1 MSVVNNLWLGHR
13 YGENMVKSEH
23 FFCRL
28 IGIDTLIS
36 FDGIIPSAADFQ
48 LRLISL
54 IEQFNKA
61 LQEENQAAEESEALC
76 QLLCGY
82 FDKRLMIN
90 QKDNALS
97 WERYSLMH
105 YFYGYTQ
112 SQANDDITSLLAAL
126 LRSDSK
132 LIFRY
137 ARKLLTLLEQVEGQ
151 TDALTSLRA
160 TCAPRTWLMRAEAD
174 PEPEKGDEDTPA
186 TSPRLMVL
194 ITGPFARKWFHH
206 ANLSTSDNGHIV
218 WMVAE
223 HSTTLA
229 SRLTHAEETHPPMA
243 TVALFPVLV
252 DGMENSALLTEQLM
266 SWQYAFTSIRLNRQ
280 LPCIPAFYTRL
291 SQQRHSHDPDRAIWT
306 RSLTPH
312 GQLTLESCFHDLVDK
327 LNARDDGQNLYA
339 IQRYALGST
348 FIAWLAESR
357 LMNVMQTL
365 FKNTPLDL
373 AGVILADYGQ
383 GFTRHGA
390 WSQWLGERYGI
401 LPALS
406 ATIAMPPLPPL
417 PLPPLPE
424 PEAAWPAPV
433 PLVKPAPRRRSPLPA
448 IITLLLLLACLAGG
462 VYYYARHNIGEIR
475 EQIRQFSPLRENVAA
490 DDNASIFPLADTVPL
505 FANGSSNLMPD
516 SEKTLLTIVPAI
528 RRSPEKIFLIIGH
541 SDSTGSA
548 ATNMAL
554 SAERAQVIKDWLV
567 AYTGLPAEQ
576 FITEGAG
583 DTRPVANN
591 DTKEGRAQNRRVEI
605 IPLSR

>member
-1 MSVVNNLWLGHR
+1 
-13 YGENMVKSEH
+13 MVKSEH

-82 FDKRLMIN
+82 FDKRLMIT

-424 PEAAWPAPV
+424 PEAAWPTPV

>member
-1 MSVVNNLWLGHR
+1 
-13 YGENMVKSEH
+13 MVKSEH

-105 YFYGYTQ
+105 YFYGHTQ
-112 SQANDDITSLLAAL
+112 SQADDDITSRLAAL

-229 SRLTHAEETHPPMA
+229 SRLAHAEEMHPPMA

-266 SWQYAFTSIRLNRQ
+266 SWQYAFTSIRLNRR

-306 RSLTPH
+306 CSLTPH
-312 GQLTLESCFHDLVDK
+312 GQLTLESCFHNLVDK
-327 LNARDDGQNLYA
+327 LNARDDGQNLHA

-417 PLPPLPE
+417 PLPPRPE
-424 PEAAWPAPV
+424 PEATWPAPA

-448 IITLLLLLACLAGG
+448 IIVLLLLLACLAGG

-516 SEKTLLTIVPAI
+516 SEKTLLTIVPVI

-567 AYTGLPAEQ
+567 AYTGLPAGQ

>member
-1 MSVVNNLWLGHR
+1 
-13 YGENMVKSEH
+13 MVKSEH

-82 FDKRLMIN
+82 FDKRLMIT

-448 IITLLLLLACLAGG
+448 VITLLLLLGCLAGG

>member
-1 MSVVNNLWLGHR
+1 MVNDLWLGHR
-13 YGENMVKSEH
+13 DGEKMVKSEK

-61 LQEENQAAEESEALC
+61 LQEENQTAEESEALC
-76 QLLCGY
+76 RLLCGY
-82 FDKRLMIN
+82 FDKRLMLN

-97 WERYSLMH
+97 WGRYALMH

-112 SQANDDITSLLAAL
+112 SQADDDITSLLADL
-126 LRSDSK
+126 LRSDSN

-137 ARKLLTLLEQVEGQ
+137 ARKLLTLLKQVEGQ
-151 TDALTSLRA
+151 TDALTSLRTA
-160 TCAPRTWLMRAEAD
+160 CAPRTRLMRMEAV
-174 PEPEKGDEDTPA
+174 PEPETGCVDTPA

-194 ITGPFARKWFHH
+194 IIGPFAQKWFHQ

-223 HSTTLA
+223 QSTTLA
-229 SRLTHAEETHPPMA
+229 SRLAHAQVTHPPMA

-252 DGMENSALLTEQLM
+252 EGVENSALLTEQLM
-266 SWQYAFTSIRLNRQ
+266 SWQYLFSSIRLNGR

-291 SQQRHSHDPDRAIWT
+291 SQQRHSHDPNRAIWT
-306 RSLTPH
+306 SSLTPPPH
-312 GQLTLESCFHDLVDK
+312 GQLTLESCFHNLVDK
-327 LNARDDGQNLYA
+327 LNARDDGQDLYA

-357 LMNVMQTL
+357 LMGVVQSL

-373 AGVILADYGQ
+373 AGVMLADSGQ

-390 WSQWLGERYGI
+390 WSQWLEERYGI

-406 ATIAMPPLPPL
+406 ASIVMPPLPPL
-417 PLPPLPE
+417 PLPPLADPE
-424 PEAAWPAPV
+424 TTWPAPV
-433 PLVKPAPRRRSPLPA
+433 SLVKPGPRRRSALPA
-448 IITLLLLLACLAGG
+448 IIALLLLLACLAGG
-462 VYYYARHNIGEIR
+462 VYSSVRHNIGEIR
-475 EQIRQFSPLRENVAA
+475 EQIRQFSPLRKNVAA
-490 DDNASIFPLADTVPL
+490 DDASLFPLADTVPL

-516 SEKTLLTIVPAI
+516 SEKTLLTIVPVI
-528 RRSPEKIFLIIGH
+528 RRSPEKTFLIIGH

-554 SAERAQVIKDWLV
+554 SAARAQVIKEWLV
-567 AYTGLPAEQ
+567 AHTGLPAGQ

-583 DTRPVANN
+583 DTRPIANN

-605 IPLSR
+605 IPLPR

>member
-1 MSVVNNLWLGHR
+1 
-13 YGENMVKSEH
+13 MVKSEH

-82 FDKRLMIN
+82 FDKRLMIT

-280 LPCIPAFYTRL
+280 LPCIPALYTRL

-417 PLPPLPE
+417 PLSPLPE

>member
-1 MSVVNNLWLGHR
+1 
-13 YGENMVKSEH
+13 MVKSEH

-76 QLLCGY
+76 QLLCSY
-82 FDKRLMIN
+82 FDKRLMIT

-137 ARKLLTLLEQVEGQ
+137 ARKLLTMLEQVEGQ

-373 AGVILADYGQ
+373 AGVILADYGK

>member
-28 IGIDTLIS
+28 FGIDTLIS

-82 FDKRLMIN
+82 FDKRLMIT

-112 SQANDDITSLLAAL
+112 SQENDDITSLLAAL

-137 ARKLLTLLEQVEGQ
+137 ARRLLTLLEQVEGQ

-475 EQIRQFSPLRENVAA
+475 EQIRQFSPLRENVAS

>member
-1 MSVVNNLWLGHR
+1 
-13 YGENMVKSEH
+13 MVKSEH

-417 PLPPLPE
+417 PLPPRPE

-448 IITLLLLLACLAGG
+448 VITLLLLLGCLAGG

>member
-1 MSVVNNLWLGHR
+1 
-13 YGENMVKSEH
+13 MVKSEH

-82 FDKRLMIN
+82 FDKRLMIT

-448 IITLLLLLACLAGG
+448 VITLLLLLGCLAGG
-462 VYYYARHNIGEIR
+462 VYYYAQHNIGEIR

>member
-1 MSVVNNLWLGHR
+1 
-13 YGENMVKSEH
+13 MVKSEH

-90 QKDNALS
+90 QKDNALA

-112 SQANDDITSLLAAL
+112 SQADEDMTSLLAAL
-126 LRSDSK
+126 LRSDSN
-132 LIFRY
+132 LMFRY
-137 ARKLLTLLEQVEGQ
+137 ARKLLTLVEQVEGQ

-160 TCAPRTWLMRAEAD
+160 TCAPRTWLMRAEAA
-174 PEPEKGDEDTPA
+174 PEPETGYADTPA
-186 TSPRLMVL
+186 ASPRLMVL

-229 SRLTHAEETHPPMA
+229 SRLAHAQETHPPMA

-252 DGMENSALLTEQLM
+252 DGVENSALLTEQLM
-266 SWQYAFTSIRLNRQ
+266 SWQYVFTSIRLNSR

-306 RSLTPH
+306 SSLTPPPH
-312 GQLTLESCFHDLVDK
+312 GELTLESCFHDLVEK
-327 LNARDDGQNLYA
+327 LNARDDGQDLYA
-339 IQRYALGST
+339 IQRYTLGRT

-373 AGVILADYGQ
+373 AGVMLADYGQ

-390 WSQWLGERYGI
+390 WSQWLEERYGI

-424 PEAAWPAPV
+424 PKTVWPAPA
-433 PLVKPAPRRRSPLPA
+433 PLVAPARRRRALLPV
-448 IITLLLLLACLAGG
+448 IIVLLLLFACLAGCI
-462 VYYYARHNIGEIR
+462 YYYARHNIGEIR
-475 EQIRQFSPLRENVAA
+475 EQIRQFSPFPENLAA
-490 DDNASIFPLADTVPL
+490 DNDASLFSLADTVPL
-505 FANGSSNLMPD
+505 FANGSSTLMPD
-516 SEKTLLTIVPAI
+516 SEKTLLAVVPAI
-528 RRSPEKIFLIIGH
+528 RRSPEKMFLIVGH

-548 ATNMAL
+548 ATNLAL
-554 SAERAQVIKDWLV
+554 SAERAQVIKEWLV
-567 AYTGLPAEQ
+567 AHTGLPAEQ

-591 DTKEGRAQNRRVEI
+591 DTKDGRAQNRRVEI
-605 IPLSR
+605 IPLSRQTIKDEKDLHE

>member
-1 MSVVNNLWLGHR
+1 
-13 YGENMVKSEH
+13 MVKSEH

-174 PEPEKGDEDTPA
+174 PEPEKGDEATPA

-306 RSLTPH
+306 RSLAPH

-327 LNARDDGQNLYA
+327 LNALDDGQNLYA

-448 IITLLLLLACLAGG
+448 IITLLVLLACLAGG

-475 EQIRQFSPLRENVAA
+475 EQIRQFSPLRENVTS